1 MGYGLNGA
9 SGVLVNHLLLEISDA
24 DTGRENEG
32 ERGTVLI
39 EKTMEMS
46 VKEILFNMATAMTLA
61 TVTVSAK
68 KNHSCVRKCILSSRQ

>member
-1 MGYGLNGA
+1 MGCGLNGV
-9 SGVLVNHLLLEISDA
+9 SGVHVNLLPLEKLNA
-24 DTGRENEG
+24 LPGWEPEG

-68 KNHSCVRKCILSSRQ
+68 KNHSCVRNCILSSRQ